1 MFDFKQKNS
10 IKLFALVIFF
20 LISGGQLAKNIN
32 VKHPIEK
39 GAVEKSAYER
49 RSEKLL
55 YLKYYQQQAF
65 EKSVYKIM
73 PNQLYKNV
81 NGGVVPHHLLVGRI
95 IAEFFSTIALSK
107 PETIILVGPNH
118 KMRGR
123 NEICSTS
130 ESWQT
135 PYGVLAANK
144 ELIKTISKKV
154 SIYEDSGIIEDE
166 HSVAGLIP
174 YIKYYMPDV
183 KIVPIALK
191 GNYEYSSSTKLG
203 EILRELAM
211 KENAIIVASVDFSH
225 YLSFKKAE
233 EMDEMTIRAIKEND
247 KQLIHTMGNDNLD
260 SPPSIIT
267 LLSAM
272 EGVEE
277 KKLVVLQHSN
287 SEKILDQ
294 KLEKTTSY
302 FTILWNQ
309 IK

>member
-1 MFDFKQKNS
+1 
-10 IKLFALVIFF
+10 
-20 LISGGQLAKNIN
+20 
-32 VKHPIEK
+32 
-39 GAVEKSAYER
+39 
-49 RSEKLL
+49 
-55 YLKYYQQQAF
+55 
-65 EKSVYKIM
+65 
-73 PNQLYKNV
+73 
-81 NGGVVPHHLLVGRI
+81 
-95 IAEFFSTIALSK
+95 
-107 PETIILVGPNH
+107 
-118 KMRGR
+118 MRGR

-135 PYGVLAANK
+135 PYGVQEANK
-144 ELIKTISKKV
+144 ELIKSIGKKV
-154 SIYEDSGIIEDE
+154 RLYEDSEIIEDE

-183 KIVPIALK
+183 KLVPIVLK

-211 KENAIIVASVDFSH
+211 QENAIIVASVDFSH
-225 YLSFKKAE
+225 YLTLKKAE
-233 EMDEMTIRAIKEND
+233 EMDGITIRAIKENN
-247 KQLIHTMGNDNLD
+247 KELICTMGNDNLD

-287 SEKILDQ
+287 SEKILGQ

-302 FTILWNQ
+302 FTILWDQ